1 MPQDVYRDR
10 INVMKILDCTL
21 RDGGYY
27 TAWDFDKSIA
37 EVYADAMD
45 RLPVDC
51 IEVGYRSNPAK
62 DYLGQFGYTP
72 VSTLQAIRA
81 RCKKKIAV
89 MLNEKIT
96 RIEDLDRLLVPVK
109 GLVDVVRLAV
119 DPNNFERAIS
129 LSKAVKSLGFVV
141 SFNMMYM
148 STWRKRAGLM
158 PKLASLDGCIDILCM
173 VDSFGGIAPEELK
186 AIVQE
191 VRLNTNVPIGF
202 HGHNNLQMGL
212 INTLTAMECGAESVD
227 ATILG
232 MGRGAGNLKMEL
244 LLTYL
249 NRHHGLDVDFNT
261 LGDVITAF
269 EPLRKR
275 YGWGTSL
282 PYMLSGA
289 NDIPQKEVME
299 WVSNRVYSFNSIVR
313 ALDNRRNKVA
323 DNARFPVF
331 SPDRRY
337 DGVVVVGG
345 GESAHVH
352 AGAVR
357 QYLLVNPNI
366 AIVFATARQA
376 KDYLDIPNDHY
387 YCLAGNESRR
397 IKQIVGDKATEGIGI
412 LPPYPREM
420 GTEVLPCMM
429 ERTFELAGINF
440 EKTHRN
446 SVTALA
452 LQLAMQL
459 TTGDVWLIGYDG
471 YPGQVLSEKE
481 IALSRENQAIFTSYA
496 KCAGKPLV
504 SLSLSLYSELQVES
518 IYQFI

>member
-1 MPQDVYRDR
+1 MY
-10 INVMKILDCTL
+10 MKILDCTL

-27 TAWDFDKSIA
+27 TAWDFDKPIVD
-37 EVYADAMD
+37 VYADAME

-51 IEVGYRSNPAK
+51 IEVGYRSNPSKA
-62 DYLGQFGYTP
+62 YLGQFGYTP
-72 VSTLQAIRA
+72 VSILESIRA
-81 RCKKKIAV
+81 RCKKKLAV
-89 MLNEKIT
+89 MLNEKST
-96 RIEDLDRLLVPVK
+96 SNEDLDRLLAPVK

-119 DPNNFERAIS
+119 DPNNFDRAVS
-129 LSKAVKSLGFVV
+129 LAQAVKELGFKV

-148 STWRKRAGLM
+148 STWRKRVGLM
-158 PKLASLDGCIDILCM
+158 PKLAGLDGCIDTLCM
-173 VDSFGGIAPEELK
+173 VDSFGGIVPEELK
-186 AIVQE
+186 VIVQE
-191 VRLNTNVPIGF
+191 VRSNTNVPLGF
-202 HGHNNLQMGL
+202 HGHDNLQMGL
-212 INTLTAMECGAESVD
+212 INTLTAMECGAEGVD

-244 LLTYL
+244 LLAYL

-313 ALDNRRNKVA
+313 ALDNRRNKVK

-331 SPDRRY
+331 SPVRRY

-352 AGAVR
+352 ADAVR
-357 QYLLVNPNI
+357 QYLLANPTI

-397 IKQIVGDKATEGIGI
+397 INQVVGDKATDSIGV

-420 GTEVLPCMM
+420 GTEVLPCMK
-429 ERTFELAGINF
+429 ERTFELAAIDF
-440 EKTHRN
+440 ERVHRN

-459 TTGDVWLIGYDG
+459 TEGDIRLIGYDG
-471 YPGQVLSEKE
+471 YPGQKLSEKE
-481 IALSRENQAIFTSYA
+481 VALSRENQDIFASYA
-496 KCAGKPLV
+496 KHAGKPLV
-504 SLSLSLYSELQVES
+504 SFSPSLYSELQVES

>member
-1 MPQDVYRDR
+1 MLLAAYKG
-10 INVMKILDCTL
+10 NKMKILDCTL

-27 TAWDFDKSIA
+27 TAWDFDKP
-37 EVYADAMD
+37 VVDAYIEAMEK
-45 RLPVDC
+45 LPIDC
-51 IEVGYRSNPAK
+51 IEVGYRNKPGK
-62 DYLGQFGYTP
+62 EYLGQFGYTP
-72 VSTLQAIRA
+72 VSTLETIRA
-81 RCKKKIAV
+81 RCTKKIAV
-89 MLNEKIT
+89 MLNEKSS
-96 RIEDLDRLLVPVK
+96 RVEDLDRLLASVRE
-109 GLVDVVRLAV
+109 LVDVVRLAV
-119 DPNNFERAIS
+119 DPSNFERAVS
-129 LSKAVKSLGFVV
+129 LARAVKELGFEV

-148 STWRKRAGLM
+148 STWRQRSGLM
-158 PKLASLDGCIDILCM
+158 PKLSNLDGCVDMLCM
-173 VDSFGGIAPEELK
+173 VDSFGGIVPEELK
-186 AIVQE
+186 AIVRE
-191 VRLNTNVPIGF
+191 VRSNTGVPIGF

-212 INTLTAMECGAESVD
+212 INTLTAIECGAEGVD

-244 LLTYL
+244 LLAYL

-261 LGDVITAF
+261 LGDAITAF

-299 WVSNRVYSFNSIVR
+299 WVSNRVYPFNSIVR
-313 ALDNRRNKVA
+313 ALDNRRNKVE
-323 DNARFPVF
+323 DNARFPLF
-331 SPDRRY
+331 SATRRY
-337 DGVVVVGG
+337 KGVVVVGG

-352 AGAVR
+352 ASAIR
-357 QYLLVNPNI
+357 QYMLANPDI
-366 AIVFATARQA
+366 AIVFATSRQA

-397 IKQIVGDKATEGIGI
+397 IRQVVGDKAINGIGV

-429 ERTFELAGINF
+429 ERTFELVDIDF
-440 EKTHRN
+440 EKIHRN

-452 LQLAMQL
+452 LQLALRL

-471 YPGQVLSEKE
+471 YPGQMLSEKE
-481 IALSRENQAIFTSYA
+481 IALSHENQEIFSSYSEYT
-496 KCAGKPLV
+496 GKPLI
-504 SLSLSLYSELQVES
+504 SLSPSLYPELQVES
-518 IYQFI
+518 IYQLI